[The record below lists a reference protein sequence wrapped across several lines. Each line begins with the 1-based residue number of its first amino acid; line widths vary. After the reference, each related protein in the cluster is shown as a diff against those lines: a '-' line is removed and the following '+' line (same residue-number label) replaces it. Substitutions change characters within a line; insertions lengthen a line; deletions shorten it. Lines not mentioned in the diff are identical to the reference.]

1 MFSGHTH
8 WNLDSYQ
15 PILFGNLQGASYVNC
30 SSVGYVWNDEDKQ
43 EPGSEGI
50 FVEVYEDYV
59 LVKGREFV
67 DRKWIANA
75 QFVFPIKK

>member
-1 MFSGHTH
+1 M
-8 WNLDSYQ
+8 
-15 PILFGNLQGASYVNC
+15 NC